1 MGKLDGKVCIVT
13 GASSGIG
20 LAVATALAGEGAKVV
35 MVSRSMTPEK
45 ADVVAG
51 DTVAVA
57 CDVVKRGDVKAMVD
71 GVVDAHGAVDVVV
84 NCAGVMY
91 FTLMKNLK
99 YDQWEQT
106 IDINCKGT
114 VNVCGAALPHMLG
127 AKAGHFVNISS
138 DAAKTLFGALTVY
151 NAAKAFVSVFS
162 KGLRAECVGTGLR
175 VTDVQPGDTATNLI
189 QRNDDAEAAEKMG
202 VTVGAVVGGGDVGPA
217 CLAPGDVADAVLYAV
232 TAPAHVGVHELLIE
246 PRDQMFGDP
255 TSMNA

>member
-35 MVSRSMTPEK
+35 MVSRSITQEK
-45 ADVVAG
+45 ASAVKG

-57 CDVVKRGDVKAMVD
+57 CDVVKRE
-71 GVVDAHGAVDVVV
+71 
-84 NCAGVMY
+84 
-91 FTLMKNLK
+91 TPRP
-99 YDQWEQT
+99 WST
-106 IDINCKGT
+106 
-114 VNVCGAALPHMLG
+114 ALPTRRR
-127 AKAGHFVNISS
+127 APSTRRARATVIT

-151 NAAKAFVSVFS
+151 NAAKAFVS
-162 KGLRAECVGTGLR
+162 
-175 VTDVQPGDTATNLI
+175 PGDTATNLI

-217 CLAPGDVADAVLYAV
+217 CSAEAADAGPSRSALAY
-232 TAPAHVGVHELLIE
+232 VGVRSPHRA
-246 PRDQMFGDP
+246 RDQIFGDL

>member
-35 MVSRSMTPEK
+35 MVSRSITQEK
-45 ADVVAG
+45 ASAVKG

-106 IDINCKGT
+106 IDVNCKGT
-114 VNVCGAALPHMLG
+114 
-127 AKAGHFVNISS
+127 AGHFVNISS

-217 CLAPGDVADAVLYAV
+217 CLAPSDVADAVLYAV
-232 TAPAHVGVHELLIE
+232 PRRPTSASTASSSPGPDFRRPDVHE
-246 PRDQMFGDP
+246 RV
-255 TSMNA
+255 S